1 MEFRQL
7 EMFLAVVESGGF
19 SQAGE
24 HLHVSHSAI
33 HRQIRL
39 LEYELQD
46 RLLVRVG
53 NHMELTQTGGI
64 VLEHARRIRQ
74 DLTNLRLQVEESTK
88 AQTGHLRIGT
98 GTTALVLFLPPIL
111 ERYKNEFPGIA
122 VHVMTGAAD
131 EVIQEIDNGNLD
143 LGIVFS
149 PMDVPKGERVP
160 NYELLYQEEFVLAVA
175 KGHPLAK
182 RKTVSPNQLL
192 DFPMIAYSRK
202 SHLRRMLERF
212 FENAGVTP
220 RIIMELEN
228 EEAMEKML
236 EINMGIAVLSK
247 HRAVM
252 DKIHFFSIDGYPIY
266 CDVGMVSPNID
277 YAPRAAIE
285 FARMCRAASA
295 VYPAMSR

>member
-24 HLHVSHSAI
+24 QLHVAHSAI

-39 LEYELQD
+39 LEHELHD

-53 NHMELTQTGGI
+53 NHMELTQTGRI

-74 DLTNLRLQVEESTK
+74 DLTNLRVQVGELTR

-98 GTTALVLFLPPIL
+98 GTTVLVLFLPPIL
-111 ERYKNEFPGIA
+111 ERYKKEYPGIE
-122 VHVMTGAAD
+122 VHVMTGTAD
-131 EVIQEIDNGNLD
+131 EVIQEIDHGNLD

-149 PMDVPKGERVP
+149 PMDVPKGEPVP
-160 NYELLYQEEFVLAVA
+160 NYELLYQEEFVLAVG
-175 KGHPLAK
+175 KGHPLAQK
-182 RKTVSPNQLL
+182 KTVSPRQLL
-192 DFPMIAYSRK
+192 DFPMIAYSK
-202 SHLRRMLERF
+202 TSHMRRMLERF
-212 FENAGVTP
+212 FESAGVTP

-252 DKIHFFSIDGYPIY
+252 DKIHFFRITGRPIY
-266 CDVGMVSPNID
+266 CDVGMVSPKVD
-277 YAPRAAIE
+277 YAPRAVVE
-285 FARMCRAASA
+285 FARICRAAGA
-295 VYPAMSR
+295 RYPVKS